1 MEIDE
6 LRRGIGG
13 ENNNIIELINR
24 SINIKMVLKI

>member
-1 MEIDE
+1 MEIYE